1 LSASP
6 TGLRARWACG
16 LMVLGTTKC

>member
-16 LMVLGTTKC
+16 LVVLGTTKC